1 MYDKNLVHESDAI
14 TTTSTSDA
22 NHQHHKTT
30 NIHNIYNVEKRS
42 TSSASRQ
49 YLNQQLHDDDAHA
62 LSREQLQ
69 QLRQAY
75 SMDELPRVT
84 RLNDQEVQSVDSALL
99 TADEQDLI
107 DSSIEEERLSSAYR
121 RSGSLSIC
129 RLFDRSVARSI
140 SQPVGSSIGR
150 SVSRLVGQ
158 LVGRSVSRLVNW
170 SVDRAASWSVS
181 WGSLGQALFF
191 TLHFIG

>member
-42 TSSASRQ
+42 TSSSRQ

-69 QLRQAY
+69 DDDAHALSREQLRLQCIGVFTSCLY
-75 SMDELPRVT
+75 F
-84 RLNDQEVQSVDSALL
+84 
-99 TADEQDLI
+99 
-107 DSSIEEERLSSAYR
+107 SINTGYYIP
-121 RSGSLSIC
+121 SI
-129 RLFDRSVARSI
+129 
-140 SQPVGSSIGR
+140 Q
-150 SVSRLVGQ
+150 
-158 LVGRSVSRLVNW
+158 
-170 SVDRAASWSVS
+170 
-181 WGSLGQALFF
+181 
-191 TLHFIG
+191 

>member
-49 YLNQQLHDDDAHA
+49 YLNQQLQDDDAHA

-75 SMDELPRVT
+75 SMEELPRVT

-121 RSGSLSIC
+121 RY
-129 RLFDRSVARSI
+129 
-140 SQPVGSSIGR
+140 
-150 SVSRLVGQ
+150 VSRQLGQSVG
-158 LVGRSVSRLVNW
+158 W
-170 SVDRAASWSVS
+170 SVDRFS
-181 WGSLGQALFF
+181 GQ
-191 TLHFIG
+191 FIGWSHLGEAARCSQSNCRLLSL